1 MPLRFWAAIV
11 ATAVGLRP
19 THVNKIVC
27 RSRRSQ
33 LHVLAAPQDE
43 DVAALIQRRTLLRQQ
58 KAFDEADELL
68 DRAKQYG
75 AIVRDHA
82 NGTST
87 YTLRRRATDAPSV
100 LDLAKACLL
109 YTSPSPRD

>member
-19 THVNKIVC
+19 TRVKKIVC

-33 LHVLAAPQDE
+33 LHVLVAAPQDE
-43 DVAALIQRRTLLRQQ
+43 DVAALLQQRTLLRQQ
-58 KAFDEADELL
+58 KAFAEADELL

-87 YTLRRRATDAPSV
+87 YTLRRRATDAPQGR
-100 LDLAKACLL
+100 
-109 YTSPSPRD
+109 T

>member
-1 MPLRFWAAIV
+1 MPRRFWAAIL

-19 THVNKIVC
+19 IHVNKIVC
-27 RSRRSQ
+27 RSLRSQ

-43 DVAALIQRRTLLRQQ
+43 DVTALLQRRTLLRQQ
-58 KAFDEADELL
+58 KAFAEADELL
-68 DRAKQYG
+68 DRAKQAG

-100 LDLAKACLL
+100 LSLAKAA
-109 YTSPSPRD
+109 RDYAG